1 MGHPEVGKDAEEKLG
16 TRVLAVDQTMARE
29 GLTRYLTKL
38 LSQKVGRL
46 GHSLKAMGPK
56 DFKPQD
62 FEEQRA
68 NGTLGVGEA
77 VMRTAVDG

>member
-1 MGHPEVGKDAEEKLG
+1 MQRRNWGLG
-16 TRVLAVDQTMARE
+16 LWLWIRP
-29 GLTRYLTKL
+29 LTRYLTKL

-46 GHSLKAMGPK
+46 GHSLKTMGPK